1 MCGRESSDGF
11 GHSNWNSKFGLVDST
26 CPSHSS
32 PYLKTHYEAK
42 NHKELEDKFGMTFVQ
57 MELVETQLDKL
68 VTTLREIE
76 DMAKKAMKAKRRAVE
91 ETKETKR
98 R

>member
-1 MCGRESSDGF
+1 M
-11 GHSNWNSKFGLVDST
+11 GLAIQTGTANLAWSIPRVLRT
-26 CPSHSS
+26 LPL
-32 PYLKTHYEAK
+32 YLKRHYEAK

-76 DMAKKAMKAKRRAVE
+76 DMAKKAMKAERRAVE